1 MTERIVVMGLSI
13 KKSSKQIKTGKRRE
27 VLRHEWGVFCQ
38 QFSQDHQEWLVDIVR
53 HSGGSERSH
62 EAQGLPLTALTLHL
76 DHTHEVLSIVVRKDD
91 IMKHIYKSIAQPHRM
106 IVEEAEPDVRLHI
119 DSTDGSSTIIRFY
132 RVATPDYDVSAKSE
146 TPES

>member
-1 MTERIVVMGLSI
+1 M
-13 KKSSKQIKTGKRRE
+13 SKTSEAPETMKGCEIHRRE
-27 VLRHEWGVFCQ
+27 WKPFFE
-38 QFSQDHQEWLVDIVR
+38 QFTQDHQEWLVDIVR

-106 IVEEAEPDVRLHI
+106 IVEEAEPEVRLHV